1 MRNRTH
7 PLTLAALAALMGLAG
22 PVLSADFRPVVWQL
36 TQPDGREVSLH
47 DLKLDGQG
55 RAWVSWRSNH
65 SVFLKAVG
73 DNGQS
78 GPPLRL
84 IEPVER
90 PEHRWYFLGMA
101 IDPGG
106 RLWCARMED
115 REQMSSRR
123 DSAPPVDLF
132 RANGPEV
139 ELVRSLGFDKVVHP
153 FLFGFIGQE
162 PFLFV
167 EYRPYSV
174 HWEIH
179 WLEAR
184 TAWSFLVTDGL
195 TWPSA
200 ITRVGAS
207 LAIFTRTDYWLAG
220 CGGCYSRHL
229 DVLTVDPVNKQSR
242 WFPFPTVVG
251 HEEGSYD
258 NPSLVLSSYMRIF
271 SMGSDDSGRIF
282 VVFEQDDSP
291 SPIIRA
297 MEAASGD
304 SLNEWTLGYTSGY
317 FLANMTSNHSSPGL
331 VTHRQG
337 NLDLWVLEEQ
347 SWHGPYPIATGASA
361 AAEIAV
367 DDQGRYWLAWD
378 DGTALYGTVVS
389 PADLGLP
396 TAVTSLPAATPSAP
410 TLGQNFPNPFNAQT
424 TIRLQVPKQADLR
437 IFNLHGQLL
446 RSMPVPRGS
455 SRITWDGTD
464 SEGLE
469 VGSGIYLYRL
479 RVDGRTSPFRRMTL
493 VR

>member
-7 PLTLAALAALMGLAG
+7 PLTLAALAALIGLAG
-22 PVLSADFRPVVWQL
+22 PAPGTGFRPVVWQL
-36 TQPDGREVSLH
+36 TQPDGQEVSLH

-55 RAWVSWRSNH
+55 KAWISWRSNH
-65 SVFLKAVG
+65 SVFVKAVG

-78 GPPLRL
+78 GPSLQL

-90 PEHRWYFLGMA
+90 PEYRWYFLGMA

-115 REQMSSRR
+115 CEQMSSRP
-123 DSAPPVDLF
+123 DSVDLF
-132 RANGPEV
+132 RSDGT
-139 ELVRSLGFDKVVHP
+139 ELELSGTYRLDKKVYPLHFD
-153 FLFGFIGQE
+153 FMDSE
-162 PFLFV
+162 PVLLTESPGAV
-167 EYRPYSV
+167 WEV
-174 HWEIH
+174 HW
-179 WLEAR
+179 LR
-184 TAWSFLVTDGL
+184 TGTTWEFLWTDGL
-195 TWPSA
+195 TYVVTIA
-200 ITRVGAS
+200 GVGSS
-207 LAIFTRTDYWLAG
+207 LAMSTTTDFWLAG
-220 CGGCYSRHL
+220 CGGCYTQYFDL
-229 DVLTVDPVNKQSR
+229 LTVDPVNLEHKLL
-242 WFPFPTVVG
+242 PFAKVQGYERDEDDVIQLILD
-251 HEEGSYD
+251 SYVRIL
-258 NPSLVLSSYMRIF
+258 SL
-271 SMGSDDSGRIF
+271 GSDGPARMF
-282 VVFEQDDSP
+282 VVFEKDDNP
-291 SPIIRA
+291 RPIIRA
-297 MEAASGD
+297 LEAASGD
-304 SLNEWTLGYTSGY
+304 SLNEWTLGYTSGN

-396 TAVTSLPAATPSAP
+396 TAVTAPPAATPSAP

-424 TIRLQVPKQADLR
+424 AIRLQVAGKATLE

-493 VR
+493 IR